1 MPHAETFGRTVMIFD
16 MDGTLLDSMPAW
28 KDNLYQVALRFG
40 VELPPDF
47 YDLYKL
53 LISPEVAQHMV
64 EHYHVKGT
72 TEEVFQAI
80 NQGIVSYYATSISPK
95 PFARALLEA
104 YRAQGMKMVLLTG
117 TERPLIDLV
126 LHRLDFFKY
135 FDLTCSCREAG
146 GPKSSPVPFQYV
158 LKQLNARPED
168 AAMFE
173 DGIHGIKSASQ
184 CGIFT
189 VGVYDE
195 MWDDV
200 AREMAA
206 VSGRYV
212 HSLGELLT

>member
-1 MPHAETFGRTVMIFD
+1 MYHAETFGRKAMIFD

-64 EHYHVKGT
+64 EYYHVKGT
-72 TEEVFQAI
+72 VEEVFQAI
-80 NQGIVSYYATSISPK
+80 NQGIVSYYANSISPK
-95 PFARALLEA
+95 PFARELLEA

-126 LHRLDFFKY
+126 LRRLDFFQY

-146 GPKSSPVPFQYV
+146 GPKSSPVPFHYV
-158 LKQLNARPED
+158 LDRLGVRPEE
-168 AAMFE
+168 AVMFE
-173 DGIHGIKSASQ
+173 DGIHGVKSANQ

-189 VGVYDE
+189 VGVYDS

-200 AREMAA
+200 AQEMASVA
-206 VSGRYV
+206 GRYV
-212 HSLGELLT
+212 HSLKDLLT

>member
-1 MPHAETFGRTVMIFD
+1 MYHAETFGRKVMIFD

-64 EHYHVKGT
+64 EHYHARGT
-72 TEEVFQAI
+72 VEEVFQAI
-80 NQGIVSYYATSISPK
+80 NQGIVSYYASSINPK
-95 PFARALLEA
+95 PFARELLEA
-104 YRAQGMKMVLLTG
+104 YRAQGLKLALLTG

-126 LHRLDFFKY
+126 LRRLDFFQY

-146 GPKSSPVPFQYV
+146 GPKTSTAPFRFV
-158 LKQLNARPED
+158 LDRLGADPED
-168 AAMFE
+168 AVMFE
-173 DGIHGIKSASQ
+173 DGIHGVKTANQ
-184 CGIFT
+184 CGLFT
-189 VGVYDE
+189 VGVYDP
-195 MWDDV
+195 MWESEV
-200 AREMAA
+200 REMQA

-212 HSLGELLT
+212 RSLKELLS